1 MTPAISEKIYK
12 IYKEISMQ
20 RNSANI
26 FGAWQIIE
34 ERKIY
39 YQMAQSK
46 ASKIVYKRHQ
56 KICACGRN
64 I

>member
-1 MTPAISEKIYK
+1 
-12 IYKEISMQ
+12 MQ

-26 FGAWQIIE
+26 FGALQRIE